1 MKKNI
6 EDIYVE
12 YFDLVYKYLYCLT
25 QNSDLA
31 EELTQDTFFKAIMN
45 IHTFKNQSKISTW
58 LCQIAKNLYFD
69 ELRKKKKISDTA
81 QDIFD
86 YINIDESIEN
96 KFISDE
102 EHSEL
107 NIKIDSLDDM
117 TKKVIY
123 LHIYDDLTFK
133 EIGKVL
139 RQN

>member
-25 QNSDLA
+25 QNGDLA

-45 IHTFKNQSKISTW
+45 INTFKNQSKISTW

-69 ELRKKKKISDTA
+69 ELRKKKKISDTSD
-81 QDIFD
+81 DIFD

-96 KFISDE
+96 KFISNE

-107 NIKIDSLDDM
+107 NKKIDSLDDM

-133 EIGKVL
+133 EIGKML
-139 RQN
+139 R

>member
-25 QNSDLA
+25 QSSDLA
-31 EELTQDTFFKAIMN
+31 EELTQDTFFRAIMN

-69 ELRKKKKISDTA
+69 ELRKKKKISDTSD
-81 QDIFD
+81 DIFD

-96 KFISDE
+96 KFISNE

-107 NIKIDSLDDM
+107 NKKIDSLDDM

-123 LHIYDDLTFK
+123 LHIYYDLTFK

-139 RQN
+139 R

>member
-25 QNSDLA
+25 QNGDLA

-45 IHTFKNQSKISTW
+45 INTFKNQSKISTW

-69 ELRKKKKISDTA
+69 ELRKKKKISDTSD
-81 QDIFD
+81 DIFD

-96 KFISDE
+96 KFISNE

-107 NIKIDSLDDM
+107 NKKIDSLDDM

-123 LHIYDDLTFK
+123 LHIYYDLTFK

-139 RQN
+139 R

>member
-25 QNSDLA
+25 QSSDLA
-31 EELTQDTFFKAIMN
+31 EELTQDTFFRAIMN

-69 ELRKKKKISDTA
+69 ELRKKKKISDTSD
-81 QDIFD
+81 DIFD

-96 KFISDE
+96 KYISNQQ
-102 EHSEL
+102 HSQL
-107 NIKIDSLDDM
+107 NKKIYSLDDM

-123 LHIYDDLTFK
+123 LHIYYDLTFK

-139 RQN
+139 R

>member
-12 YFDLVYKYLYCLT
+12 YFNLVYKYLYCLT

-81 QDIFD
+81 QDVFD

-107 NIKIDSLDDM
+107 NRKINSLDDM

-139 RQN
+139 R

>member
-69 ELRKKKKISDTA
+69 ELRKKKKISDNA
-81 QDIFD
+81 QDVFD

-107 NIKIDSLDDM
+107 NRKINSLDDM

-139 RQN
+139 R

>member
-69 ELRKKKKISDTA
+69 ELRKKKKISDNS
-81 QDIFD
+81 QDVFD

-107 NIKIDSLDDM
+107 NRKINSLDDM
-117 TKKVIY
+117 TKKVVY

-139 RQN
+139 R

>member
-45 IHTFKNQSKISTW
+45 INTFKNQSKISTW

-69 ELRKKKKISDTA
+69 ELRKKKKISDTSD
-81 QDIFD
+81 DIFD

-96 KFISDE
+96 KFISNE

-107 NIKIDSLDDM
+107 NKKIDSLDDM

-133 EIGKVL
+133 EIGKML
-139 RQN
+139 R

>member
-12 YFDLVYKYLYCLT
+12 YFNLVYKYLYCLT

-81 QDIFD
+81 QDVFD

-96 KFISDE
+96 KFILDE

-107 NIKIDSLDDM
+107 NRKINSLDDM

-139 RQN
+139 R

>member
-25 QNSDLA
+25 QNGDLA

-45 IHTFKNQSKISTW
+45 INTFKNQSKISTW

-69 ELRKKKKISDTA
+69 ELRKKKKISDTSD
-81 QDIFD
+81 DIFD

-107 NIKIDSLDDM
+107 NKKIDSLDDM

-133 EIGKVL
+133 EIGKML
-139 RQN
+139 R

>member
-69 ELRKKKKISDTA
+69 ELRKKKKISDNA
-81 QDIFD
+81 QDVFD

-102 EHSEL
+102 ERSEL
-107 NIKIDSLDDM
+107 NRKVNSLDDM

-139 RQN
+139 R

>member
-45 IHTFKNQSKISTW
+45 INTFKNQSKISTW
-58 LCQIAKNLYFD
+58 LCKIAKNLYFD
-69 ELRKKKKISDTA
+69 ELRKKKKISDTSD
-81 QDIFD
+81 DIFD

-96 KFISDE
+96 KFISNE

-107 NIKIDSLDDM
+107 NKKIDSLDDM

-133 EIGKVL
+133 EIGKML
-139 RQN
+139 R

>member
-1 MKKNI
+1 MKKNM

-25 QNSDLA
+25 QNIDLA

-45 IHTFKNQSKISTW
+45 INTFKNQSKISTW

-69 ELRKKKKISDTA
+69 ELRKKKKFSDTSD
-81 QDIFD
+81 DIFD

-96 KFISDE
+96 KFISNE

-107 NIKIDSLDDM
+107 NRKIDSLDDM

-139 RQN
+139 R

>member
-25 QNSDLA
+25 QNGDLA
-31 EELTQDTFFKAIMN
+31 EELTQDTFFRAIMN

-69 ELRKKKKISDTA
+69 ELRKKKKISDTSD
-81 QDIFD
+81 DIFD

-96 KFISDE
+96 KFISNE

-107 NIKIDSLDDM
+107 NKKIDSLDDM

-123 LHIYDDLTFK
+123 LHIYYDLTFK

-139 RQN
+139 R

>member
-1 MKKNI
+1 MKKNM

-45 IHTFKNQSKISTW
+45 INTFKNQSKISTW

-69 ELRKKKKISDTA
+69 ELRKKKKFSNTSD
-81 QDIFD
+81 DIFD

-96 KFISDE
+96 KFISNE

-107 NIKIDSLDDM
+107 NRKIDSLDDM

-133 EIGKVL
+133 EIGKML
-139 RQN
+139 R

>member
-25 QNSDLA
+25 QSSDLA
-31 EELTQDTFFKAIMN
+31 EELTQDTFFRAIMN

-69 ELRKKKKISDTA
+69 ELRKKKKISDTSD
-81 QDIFD
+81 DIFD

-96 KFISDE
+96 KFISNE

-107 NIKIDSLDDM
+107 NKKIDSLDDM

-133 EIGKVL
+133 EIGKML
-139 RQN
+139 R